1 MKIAAR
7 AAFAFAILALALG
20 APRLA
25 AAQGCQSAGESDD
38 VPDPVTVPMGMR
50 IGLALGSG
58 SIHGLAHIGVLEVL
72 EARGLDVSVVAG
84 TSVGA
89 LVGSLWASGMNAAA
103 IERLARTRRW
113 EGVGRM
119 SGSLEGF
126 FTNEALREDLK
137 PFFAGR
143 PIEAWPRRFGAVATD
158 ISNGHRYV
166 FMSGDGA
173 LAVQASSAVPLAYAP
188 VKVDG
193 MRLADGALVEP
204 VPVETARALGAN
216 WVIAVDVA
224 YRPYE
229 APSGGLTGNAF
240 QSMHIL
246 INSLAES
253 QARGADFVI
262 RLDLHHQMMQCGNE
276 ALIAAGRDA
285 MRRAWPALA
294 TAIRE
299 RAFELG
305 AH

>member
-7 AAFAFAILALALG
+7 IAFAFAIVVIAFCT
-20 APRLA
+20 PRLA
-25 AAQGCQSAGESDD
+25 AAQGCEASAETDD
-38 VPDPVTVPMGMR
+38 APDPVTVPMGMR
-50 IGLALGSG
+50 VGLALGSG

-72 EARGLDVSVVAG
+72 EARGLDVSVVSG

-89 LVGSLWASGMNAAA
+89 LVGSLWASGMKAAS
-103 IERLARTRRW
+103 IERLARARRW
-113 EGVGRM
+113 ESVGRM
-119 SGSLEGF
+119 SGSFEGL
-126 FTNEALREDLK
+126 FTNEGLRGELK

-158 ISNGHRYV
+158 ISNGHRRV

-173 LAVQASSAVPLAYAP
+173 LAVQASTAVPLAYAP

-193 MRLADGALVEP
+193 LRLADGALVEP

-240 QSMHIL
+240 QAMHIL
-246 INSLAES
+246 INSLAERE
-253 QARGADFVI
+253 ARGADFVI
-262 RLDLHHQMMQCGNE
+262 RLDLHQQMMQCGNE

-294 TAIRE
+294 AALRE

-305 AH
+305 AQ